1 MESRFYKRTRRNP
14 SVPRPGKVVARSRLE
29 KTMESLGLDMSNKDD
44 AHYNTDQYKPRSQS
58 HKAVK
63 RAREDSVTGMV
74 RSSSR
79 LPRDKSGVRDEQT
92 AAKVRKMSKVSQRKL
107 LNKESRIGE
116 ADRSI
121 TEKKPKHLFCGK
133 RKMGKTDRR

>member
-1 MESRFYKRTRRNP
+1 
-14 SVPRPGKVVARSRLE
+14 
-29 KTMESLGLDMSNKDD
+29 
-44 AHYNTDQYKPRSQS
+44 
-58 HKAVK
+58 
-63 RAREDSVTGMV
+63 MV

-79 LPRDKSGVRDEQT
+79 LPRDKSGFRDEQT

-107 LNKESRIGE
+107 LNKESKIGG

-133 RKMGKTDRR
+133 LKWEKLIEDKFKIKLIKKKKLLFFIKILLCLLSHSFYKRLKELLI